1 MSLFSIL
8 HSGSSAMAAHNS
20 ALQTTSNNVANA
32 ETVGYARQST
42 TFTASGTQRRGG
54 LLMGQGVS
62 ASTVTA
68 SYDRFAQGQVF
79 SRMGT
84 AGYGTAQ
91 AGDFRAIET
100 IFAEGS
106 EGGLGQAMT
115 DFLDSFSAL
124 EAAPSDPWVRLDVL
138 ARAETVTS
146 YMNQQASDLVA
157 RRAEADEAVIPLVQR
172 ASVLGAQVG
181 ALNED
186 IQRLEAGGGHANDL
200 RAQRTALLEELATL
214 GSTTVQDEADGT
226 VTVLFGGHSLVEGST
241 ARTLSVGQDA
251 TTGFNTVRI
260 SQGTSTLNITSALQG
275 GGAIGSAIQ
284 TRDVTTTNL
293 LGQLDEL
300 AFTLADEVNTV
311 HVAGF
316 GLDGLGSRNF
326 FATPSAQAGAALN
339 LSLDSN
345 VLGNPD
351 AIAASS
357 SAATVPG
364 GNANAT
370 ALAAL
375 GQAAVLSNGTR
386 TFGQFYAG
394 VVSGVG
400 QDASS
405 AYSLE
410 ARSELQLGSAMDL
423 RDAASGVS
431 LEEEALDLIRFREA
445 YSAATRVV
453 STANE
458 MLDELMAIVG

>member
-1 MSLFSIL
+1 
-8 HSGSSAMAAHNS
+8 
-20 ALQTTSNNVANA
+20 
-32 ETVGYARQST
+32 
-42 TFTASGTQRRGG
+42 
-54 LLMGQGVS
+54 
-62 ASTVTA
+62 
-68 SYDRFAQGQVF
+68 
-79 SRMGT
+79 
-84 AGYGTAQ
+84 
-91 AGDFRAIET
+91 
-100 IFAEGS
+100 
-106 EGGLGQAMT
+106 MT

-186 IQRLEAGGGHANDL
+186 IQRLEAGGGQANDL

-311 HVAGF
+311 HAAGF

-326 FATPSAQAGAALN
+326 FATPLTQAGAALN

-357 SAATVPG
+357 SSATVPG